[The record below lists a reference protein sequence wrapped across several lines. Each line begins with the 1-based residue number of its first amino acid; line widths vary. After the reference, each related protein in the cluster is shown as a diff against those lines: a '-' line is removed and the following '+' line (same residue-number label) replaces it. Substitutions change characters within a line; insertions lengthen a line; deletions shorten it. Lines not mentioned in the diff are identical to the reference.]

1 MADSMEVTWV
11 VMLVFSVS
19 VQVML
24 PTSEISLANVEIL
37 LLVGTSAAREL
48 TIQKWEN
55 INEMMCY
62 LHDVALEMT
71 SAQVVAT
78 ARILLPEDVVE
89 LARLLILV
97 LAEVSE
103 SLLAF
108 RVAAL
113 AVSWLVDWLHAM
125 MAGIAPSSYF
135 RHLPNAVVQFF
146 KAAEIAFASDG
157 SLHCFIMLAVSFS

>member
-37 LLVGTSAAREL
+37 LLVGTSVAREL
-48 TIQKWEN
+48 N
-55 INEMMCY
+55 
-62 LHDVALEMT
+62 DVALVMT